1 MINMRIQT
9 VLIMLLLIIFL
20 QNFIIDS
27 EGAIQCSDVLKEISP
42 CTSYLK
48 SGSGSPSSACCSGIS
63 KLNSAASTSADKKA
77 ACKCLL
83 SAAQKIKPDAAAAKG
98 LPSSCGIS
106 LPYTISVNI
115 DCSKYVPLLFLIVCF
130 LIGLILN
137 TNQIYIYIYIYI
149 LI

>member
-9 VLIMLLLIIFL
+9 VVTLLLMIIFL
-20 QNFIIDS
+20 QNFIINS
-27 EGAIQCSDVLKEISP
+27 EGVIQCSDVLKDISS

-48 SGSGSPSSACCSGIS
+48 SGSGSPSAACCSGIS

-106 LPYTISVNI
+106 LPYTISTSI
-115 DCSKYVPLLFLIVCF
+115 DCSKYVTLLFLLIICF
-130 LIGLILN
+130 FFI
-137 TNQIYIYIYIYI
+137 
-149 LI
+149 